1 MAKNIDYNFK
11 RGDTQVLKKFKLL
24 DANKQEV
31 ILTASEELYFTV
43 KKNTKTLAYLLQKK
57 LGEGIELG
65 DDGYYHI
72 TIDPQD
78 TNSLDYGEY
87 VYDIE
92 LKSVQNNNVFVR
104 TFLEGTITLEDEV
117 TWGGNE

>member
-1 MAKNIDYNFK
+1 MVKNIDYNFK

-31 ILTASEELYFTV
+31 ILTAAEELYFTV

-92 LKSVQNNNVFVR
+92 LKSVQNNNTFVR
-104 TFLEGTITLEDEV
+104 TFLEGTITLEEEV